1 MQNRR
6 VLFYL
11 ASVAGMVILSACS
24 SSFGKLAKS
33 NLEPDLVTRVYLPA
47 NAPTISQR
55 FLSPATHV
63 GWHRGFDMLVPY
75 RTPVLAAADG
85 TVSVVRRSILY
96 GNQIFIDH
104 GLSAPGYALQTRYF
118 HLTQALVE
126 QGQLVRRGELI
137 AYSGSTGLLAAFLQH
152 LHFEVHR
159 LSESDPPIA
168 INVLDPQRYWIKG
181 VGRVTCFEINTHYPV
196 APIALTYPVP
206 CNGVPWAQLS

>member
-1 MQNRR
+1 MQNRQ
-6 VLFYL
+6 LIIYM
-11 ASVAGMVILSACS
+11 AAVACAVILSACS
-24 SSFGKLAKS
+24 SSKFGGLAKS
-33 NLEPDLVTRVYLPA
+33 HLEPDLVTRVDLPA

-55 FLSPATHV
+55 YLSPATHF

-85 TVSVVRRSILY
+85 TISVIRRSILY

-118 HLTQALVE
+118 YLTQALVE
-126 QGQLVRRGELI
+126 QGELI
-137 AYSGSTGLLAAFLQH
+137 AYSGSIGLLAAFLQH

-168 INVLDPQRYWIKG
+168 IKVVDPQRYWING
-181 VGRVTCFEINTHYPV
+181 IGRVTCFEINAIYPAV
-196 APIALTYPVP
+196 PVALTYPVP
-206 CNGVPWAQLS
+206 CNGVSWKH

>member
-1 MQNRR
+1 MQNRQ
-6 VLFYL
+6 LIIYM
-11 ASVAGMVILSACS
+11 AAVACAVILSACS
-24 SSFGKLAKS
+24 SSFGRLAKS
-33 NLEPDLVTRVYLPA
+33 NLEPDLVTQVYLPA
-47 NAPTISQR
+47 NAPTISHR
-55 FLSPATHV
+55 YLSPATHI

-75 RTPVLAAADG
+75 RTPVLATADG

-118 HLTQALVE
+118 HLTQAIVE
-126 QGQLVRRGELI
+126 QGQLVSRGELI

-168 INVLDPQRYWIKG
+168 IKVVDPQRYWING
-181 VGRVTCFEINTHYPV
+181 IGRVTCFEINAIYPAV
-196 APIALTYPVP
+196 PVALTYPVP
-206 CNGVPWAQLS
+206 CNGVSWKH